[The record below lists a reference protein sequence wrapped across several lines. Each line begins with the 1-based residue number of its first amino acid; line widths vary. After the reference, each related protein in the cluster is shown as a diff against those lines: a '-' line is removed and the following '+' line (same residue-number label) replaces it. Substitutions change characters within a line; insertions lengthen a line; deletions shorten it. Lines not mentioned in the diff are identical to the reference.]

1 METHPRGGC
10 VSGDGPS
17 MLTILFDGVAY
28 GMLLFVL
35 ACGLSV
41 TLGLMN
47 LVNLA
52 HGAFAMAGG
61 YVTVVLVNRM
71 GVPFLPS
78 VAVAFLATAVL
89 GALLERTLYVHVYA
103 KSHLDQVLFTIGL
116 VFMSVAAVD
125 YVMGS
130 SQQFVRIPQSLQ
142 GQVDVLG
149 LGVGKYRL
157 LIIVVCGVITL
168 ALQLA
173 LMKTR
178 FGSRLRA
185 AVDDQRVARGLG
197 INVNAVFAVTFAVG
211 SGLAGLGGALGAEIL
226 GLDPI
231 FPLKYMIYFL
241 IVVTVG
247 GTSSITGP
255 FIASLLL
262 GFGDVAGK
270 YYAPQFGSFIIYI
283 IMIVVLIW
291 RPQGL
296 FSRAVAK

>member
-1 METHPRGGC
+1 
-10 VSGDGPS
+10 
-17 MLTILFDGVAY
+17 MLTILFDGIAY
-28 GMLLFVL
+28 GMLLFVV
-35 ACGLSV
+35 ACGLAV

-47 LVNLA
+47 FVNLA

-61 YVTVVLVNRM
+61 YITVVLVNRM
-71 GVPFLPS
+71 GLPFLASLPL
-78 VAVAFLATAVL
+78 AFLFTAVL
-89 GALLERTLYVHVYA
+89 GALFERTLYVHVYG
-103 KSHLDQVLFTIGL
+103 KSPLEQVLFTIGL

-130 SQQFVRIPQSLQ
+130 QQQFVTLPSYLQ
-142 GQVDVLG
+142 GQINLFG
-149 LGVGKYRL
+149 IGIGRYRL
-157 LIIVVCGVITL
+157 LIIAICGLLTV

-173 LMKTR
+173 LSSTR

-185 AVDDQRVARGLG
+185 AVDDARVARGLG
-197 INVNAVFAVTFAVG
+197 INVNAIFAVTFAVG

-226 GLDPI
+226 GLDPH
-231 FPLKYMIYFL
+231 FPLKFMIYFL

-255 FIASLLL
+255 FVASLLL